1 MNTSSRL
8 CFANETLYASPFDP
22 LVDGATWRT
31 LCTNHFSNIS
41 CALVSFAEWYSSFKN
56 IVNHTI
62 RYANQLHS
70 ITKSIGNKLDLENTS
85 SQTLSLTNAAC
96 HRLLSSL
103 IRTDFTWPNRVTYS
117 LCPSLAR
124 TLAAVVECHGQCLI
138 VARGRCPRKLS
149 FALSRLVRELSGCTR
164 QASQTSE
171 EARPRFGAVA
181 RSYE

>member
-22 LVDGATWRT
+22 LVDGTTWRT

-56 IVNHTI
+56 IVNHTL

-70 ITKSIGNKLDLENTS
+70 ITKSIDNKLDLENTS

-103 IRTDFTWPNRVTYS
+103 IRIDFTWPNRVTYS
-117 LCPSLAR
+117 LCPSRAHSR
-124 TLAAVVECHGQCLI
+124 
-138 VARGRCPRKLS
+138 RGCRV
-149 FALSRLVRELSGCTR
+149 SRSMSHSGAWQVSAEALVRTFATR
-164 QASQTSE
+164 ARIVGVHETSKSNE
-171 EARPRFGAVA
+171 
-181 RSYE
+181 